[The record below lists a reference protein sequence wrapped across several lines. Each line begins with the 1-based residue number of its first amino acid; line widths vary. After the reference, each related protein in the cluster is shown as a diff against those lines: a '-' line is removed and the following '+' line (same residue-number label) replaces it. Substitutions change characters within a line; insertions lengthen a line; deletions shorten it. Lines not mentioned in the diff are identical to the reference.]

1 MEQLTHEGRA
11 PCNRVLNKLH
21 VFHSLTTAIM
31 EITKKKTHF
40 FPLFTEIEMRLFLA
54 KCRSVKYIKIRFSR
68 GKITFVDNE
77 RYK

>member
-21 VFHSLTTAIM
+21 VFHPLTTAIR
-31 EITKKKTHF
+31 EITKKKTF
-40 FPLFTEIEMRLFLA
+40 FFSLFTEIEMRLFLA
-54 KCRSVKYIKIRFSR
+54 KCRSVKYIKIR
-68 GKITFVDNE
+68 ITFVDNE